1 VHAAVELGRG
11 KRRLYQP
18 PITRKARENSE
29 GSMGKRSKQDPYD
42 HLHREEEEPAMAVP
56 CWLCNRPTGKTVVW
70 HHPVPK
76 SRGGRD
82 VVPMHPICQQTLIAN
97 FTNSELQRHG
107 MDVTGLLDNP
117 HVRKFVDWVANKD
130 PDFTATTAKKQ
141 R

>member
-1 VHAAVELGRG
+1 MA
-11 KRRLYQP
+11 RRQ
-18 PITRKARENSE
+18 
-29 GSMGKRSKQDPYD
+29 SKNDPYGE
-42 HLHREEEEPAMAVP
+42 LHREAEAPVVAVP
-56 CWLCNRPTGKTVVW
+56 CWLCGRPTGTTIVW

-117 HVRKFVDWVANKD
+117 SVRKFVDWVSNKE
-130 PDFTATTAKKQ
+130 PDFTATMTKKQ

>member
-1 VHAAVELGRG
+1 MARKHSRHGPYEDLYPKEEAA
-11 KRRLYQP
+11 
-18 PITRKARENSE
+18 
-29 GSMGKRSKQDPYD
+29 
-42 HLHREEEEPAMAVP
+42 EPVP
-56 CWLCNRPTGKTVVW
+56 DCWLCGRPTGKTIVL

-82 VVPMHPICQQTLIAN
+82 VVPMHPICQQTLITN

-107 MDVTGLLDNP
+107 MDVEGLLANP
-117 HVRKFVDWVANKD
+117 NVRKFVDWVAKKD

>member
-1 VHAAVELGRG
+1 MARKHPKHGSHEEAHQEDDAPVAVVH
-11 KRRLYQP
+11 
-18 PITRKARENSE
+18 
-29 GSMGKRSKQDPYD
+29 
-42 HLHREEEEPAMAVP
+42 
-56 CWLCNRPTGKTVVW
+56 CWLCSRPTGKTIVW

-82 VVPMHPICQQTLIAN
+82 VVPMHSICQQTLVAN

-107 MDVTGLLDNP
+107 RDVEGLLAHP
-117 HVRKFVDWVANKD
+117 TVRKFVDWVAKKD

>member
-1 VHAAVELGRG
+1 MA
-11 KRRLYQP
+11 RRQS
-18 PITRKARENSE
+18 RH
-29 GSMGKRSKQDPYD
+29 DPYAD
-42 HLHREEEEPAMAVP
+42 VDNADQAPAIVP
-56 CWLCNRPTGKTVVW
+56 ACWLCGRPTGKTIVW

-107 MDVTGLLDNP
+107 TDVQALLDNP
-117 HVRKFVDWVANKD
+117 AVRKFVDWVAKKD
-130 PDFTATTAKKQ
+130 PDFTAATAKKQ

>member
-1 VHAAVELGRG
+1 MARKHSKHGRYEDVVVEEDAPPPAV
-11 KRRLYQP
+11 
-18 PITRKARENSE
+18 
-29 GSMGKRSKQDPYD
+29 D
-42 HLHREEEEPAMAVP
+42 
-56 CWLCNRPTGKTVVW
+56 CWLCGRPTGKTIVW

-82 VVPMHPICQQTLIAN
+82 VVPMHGICQQTLIAN

-107 MDVTGLLDNP
+107 TDVEGLLAHPN
-117 HVRKFVDWVANKD
+117 VRKFVDWVANKD